1 VPAVIKL
8 RRARAGMVRHQRRVF
23 ERTATALVCP
33 APLLR
38 NTRACARGHPRSAMP
53 DRKLVMPSSWAY
65 VPPRSVAGRIAQ
77 IACGKATK

>member
-1 VPAVIKL
+1 MIGLEGAACHPSLAQVEQVA
-8 RRARAGMVRHQRRVF
+8 AN
-23 ERTATALVCP
+23 LVLAYSCLSR
-33 APLLR
+33 LLR

-53 DRKLVMPSSWAY
+53 DRRLVMPSSWAY